1 MFVVGL
7 VSVLNFKY
15 LILLQVQYDL
25 NKEQVQKTRKDQCK
39 NDFNKKIIRKHC
51 KIILQAG
58 FLRLL
63 YKNIGTLEFSLI

>member
-39 NDFNKKIIRKHC
+39 NDFNKKNYSQT
-51 KIILQAG
+51 LQNNFASWLSAS
-58 FLRLL
+58 F
-63 YKNIGTLEFSLI
+63 I